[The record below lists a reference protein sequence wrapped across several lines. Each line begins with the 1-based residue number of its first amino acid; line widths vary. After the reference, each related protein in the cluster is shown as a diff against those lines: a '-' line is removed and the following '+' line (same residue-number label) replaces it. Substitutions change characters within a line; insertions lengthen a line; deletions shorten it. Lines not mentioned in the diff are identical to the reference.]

1 MNKSLYVILPAGIL
15 LLAACRGPDA
25 VGGGGRETAQ
35 LVQGAE
41 HAIRGA
47 RAEQEVL
54 KRKEEI
60 LRYQLR
66 LLEEAQSRWEFSN
79 VPERTEQ
86 WRRTRAELMAL
97 LQDSRAAEYRIR
109 EALRELWDAQDGAI
123 GWSRRYADAKR
134 ADAIALA
141 WPVDS
146 IREISAPFLDPAYE
160 ERFGIPHEGT
170 DIPVLQGT
178 PVLAAADGVVRT
190 VSDRGQGFNSLTLV
204 HEDGI
209 VTLYGHV
216 SGFLAEEGQ
225 RVRRGDP
232 IARSGGEPGTP
243 GAGLLSTGQHLHFEV
258 IANGEHVD
266 PLRYLQ

>member
-1 MNKSLYVILPAGIL
+1 MRRNPLIALFASLLF
-15 LLAACRGPDA
+15 LAACRGPDA
-25 VGGGGRETAQ
+25 VGGGGQGTAQ

-66 LLEEAQSRWEFSN
+66 LLEEEQRRWEFSD
-79 VPERTEQ
+79 VPERTER
-86 WRRTRAELMAL
+86 WRRTRAEFMAL
-97 LQDSRAAEYRIR
+97 LQDGRAAEYRIR

-123 GWSRRYADAKR
+123 GWSRRYADAQR

-146 IREISAPFLDPAYE
+146 IRELSAPFLDPAYE
-160 ERFGIPHEGT
+160 ERFGIPHEGV

-178 PVLAAADGVVRT
+178 PVLAAADGIVRT

-204 HEDGI
+204 HENGL

-216 SGFLAEEGQ
+216 SGFLAAEGQ

-266 PLRYLQ
+266 PLRYLP

>member
-1 MNKSLYVILPAGIL
+1 M
-15 LLAACRGPDA
+15 
-25 VGGGGRETAQ
+25 
-35 LVQGAE
+35 QGAE

-66 LLEEAQSRWEFSN
+66 LLEEAQRRWEFSD

-97 LQDSRAAEYRIR
+97 LQDGRAAEYRIR
-109 EALRELWDAQDGAI
+109 EALRELWDAQDQAV
-123 GWSRRYADAKR
+123 GWSRRYADATG
-134 ADAIALA
+134 ASAIALA

-146 IREISAPFLDPAYE
+146 IRELSAPFLDPAYE
-160 ERFGIPHEGT
+160 ERFGFPHEGI

-178 PVLAAADGVVRT
+178 AVLAAADGIVRT
-190 VSDRGQGFNSLTLV
+190 VSDRGRGFNSLTLV
-204 HEDGI
+204 HENGL

-216 SGFLAEEGQ
+216 SGFLALEGQ

-258 IANGEHVD
+258 IANGKHVD